1 MPGPERQSRGEA
13 RAGAVLEIDLDCIA
27 ENWKRLVERLN
38 PGAGIAAVVKAD
50 AYGLGMAKVAPKL
63 AASGCELFFVATL
76 EEGIALRKLLPST
89 QIGVFNGVFKATAG
103 PMRRARLIPV
113 LNDLGQLA
121 FWRAQAKDEPLAAMI
136 HVDTGMAR
144 LGFPAV
150 ELAKLV
156 NNTSDL
162 LGNVEI
168 KVVMSHLACA
178 DDPQNPLNA
187 QQLAALQA
195 AARRLPP
202 ALVSIAASSGIFLG
216 PEYHLDFVRPG
227 AALYG
232 VNPTPGQPNPML
244 QVVRLKGRIL
254 QVRDVDSG
262 ITVGY
267 GAAHRMERP
276 GRVATVS
283 VGYADGW
290 LRSSSHRGS
299 ASIAGQRVP
308 IIGRISMD
316 LLSLDVTGIDP
327 ALVRPG
333 NFVDLLDATYGV
345 DHVAAAAG
353 TIGYEILTAL
363 GRRYHRVYRSNSAG

>member
-1 MPGPERQSRGEA
+1 MPGPERPSRGEA

-76 EEGIALRKLLPST
+76 EEGLALRKLLPST

-103 PMRRARLIPV
+103 AMRRARLIPV

-121 FWRAQAKDEPLAAMI
+121 HWRAQAKDEPLAAMI
-136 HVDTGMAR
+136 HIDTGMAR

-156 NNTSDL
+156 SAPEL

-178 DDPQNPLNA
+178 DDPQHPLNP

-202 ALVSIAASSGIFLG
+202 GLVSIAASSGIFLG
-216 PEYHLDFVRPG
+216 PDYHLDFVRPG

-244 QVVRLKGRIL
+244 QVVRLKGRIA
-254 QVRDVDSG
+254 QVRDVDTG
-262 ITVGY
+262 MTVGY

-276 GRVATVS
+276 GRLATVS

-316 LLSLDVTGIDP
+316 LLTLDVTGIDP
-327 ALVRPG
+327 ALARPG

-363 GRRYHRVYRSNSAG
+363 GRRYHRVYRSNTGG

>member
-1 MPGPERQSRGEA
+1 
-13 RAGAVLEIDLDCIA
+13 
-27 ENWKRLVERLN
+27 
-38 PGAGIAAVVKAD
+38 
-50 AYGLGMAKVAPKL
+50 
-63 AASGCELFFVATL
+63 
-76 EEGIALRKLLPST
+76 
-89 QIGVFNGVFKATAG
+89 
-103 PMRRARLIPV
+103 
-113 LNDLGQLA
+113 
-121 FWRAQAKDEPLAAMI
+121 
-136 HVDTGMAR
+136 MAR

-156 NNTSDL
+156 SAPEL

-178 DDPQNPLNA
+178 DDPQHPLNP

-195 AARRLPP
+195 AARRLPLG
-202 ALVSIAASSGIFLG
+202 LVSIAASSGIFLG
-216 PEYHLDFVRPG
+216 PDYHLDFVRPG

-244 QVVRLKGRIL
+244 QVVRLKGRIA
-254 QVRDVDSG
+254 QVRDVDTG
-262 ITVGY
+262 MTVGY

-276 GRVATVS
+276 GRLATVS

-316 LLSLDVTGIDP
+316 LLTLDVTGIDP
-327 ALVRPG
+327 ALARPG

-353 TIGYEILTAL
+353 TVGYEILTAL
-363 GRRYHRVYRSNSAG
+363 GRRYHRVYRSNTGG

>member
-1 MPGPERQSRGEA
+1 MPGPERPSRGEA
-13 RAGAVLEIDLDCIA
+13 RAGAVLEIDPDCIA

-76 EEGIALRKLLPST
+76 EEGLALRKSLPST
-89 QIGVFNGVFKATAG
+89 QIGVFNGVSKATASA
-103 PMRRARLIPV
+103 MRRARLIPV

-121 FWRAQAKDEPLAAMI
+121 HWRAQAKDEPLAAMI
-136 HVDTGMAR
+136 HIDTGMAR

-156 NNTSDL
+156 SAPEL

-178 DDPQNPLNA
+178 DDPQHPLNP

-202 ALVSIAASSGIFLG
+202 GLVSIAASSGIFLG
-216 PEYHLDFVRPG
+216 PDYHLDFVRPG

-244 QVVRLKGRIL
+244 QVVRLKGRIA
-254 QVRDVDSG
+254 QVRDVDTG
-262 ITVGY
+262 MTVGY

-276 GRVATVS
+276 GRLATVS

-316 LLSLDVTGIDP
+316 LLTLDVTGIDP
-327 ALVRPG
+327 ALARPG

-363 GRRYHRVYRSNSAG
+363 GRRYHRVYRSNTGG